1 MKNHEVLIS
10 LSNKKKTS
18 HILHL
23 ILSII
28 SCGLWIPIWLLVVLS
43 NSRENSKIDKKIKKG
58 MEERK

>member
-1 MKNHEVLIS
+1 MKDYEMFMQ

-18 HILHL
+18 HVLHL

-43 NSRENSKIDKKIKKG
+43 NSIENSMTDRKIKKRMG
-58 MEERK
+58 EK

>member
-1 MKNHEVLIS
+1 MKDYEMFIR

-18 HILHL
+18 HVLHL

-43 NSRENSKIDKKIKKG
+43 NSLENSKIDRMIKGGGEK
-58 MEERK
+58 

>member
-1 MKNHEVLIS
+1 MKDYEMFIR

-18 HILHL
+18 HVLHL

-43 NSRENSKIDKKIKKG
+43 NSIENSMTDRKIKKRMG
-58 MEERK
+58 EK